1 MWVLNN
7 EMFADSYQQPNCTGV
22 HQRLMP
28 NVDTWFLRCQLG
40 NDTCQQEIFPHYRR
54 PVADEV
60 TLLMKDYEAAEVLEI
75 LDTNGPELR
84 MKPEP
89 LLFPIT
95 KLEPEEIKD
104 ETDLCFSD
112 ETDLEEEFSS
122 MQAEEVGIKSRKKKD
137 RPKIQ
142 QVEFCLD

>member
-1 MWVLNN
+1 MI
-7 EMFADSYQQPNCTGV
+7 EDFDAAG
-22 HQRLMP
+22 
-28 NVDTWFLRCQLG
+28 NVKSSIPIQFL
-40 NDTCQQEIFPHYRR
+40 
-54 PVADEV
+54 A
-60 TLLMKDYEAAEVLEI
+60 M
-75 LDTNGPELR
+75 
-84 MKPEP
+84 
-89 LLFPIT
+89 LFPIT
-95 KLEPEEIKD
+95 KLEPEEIKE

>member
-1 MWVLNN
+1 MGSSKIDFIQDFPILSNCKIICKQSQTISTHKIVL
-7 EMFADSYQQPNCTGV
+7 AIS
-22 HQRLMP
+22 
-28 NVDTWFLRCQLG
+28 DTFLRDLIK
-40 NDTCQQEIFPHYRR
+40 DI

-95 KLEPEEIKD
+95 KLEPEEIKE